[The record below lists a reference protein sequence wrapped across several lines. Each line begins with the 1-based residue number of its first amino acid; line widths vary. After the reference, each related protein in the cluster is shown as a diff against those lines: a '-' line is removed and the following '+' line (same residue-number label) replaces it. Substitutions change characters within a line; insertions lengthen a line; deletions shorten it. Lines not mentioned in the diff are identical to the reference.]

1 MSTRP
6 NILFFY
12 PDQHRFDWVGDGSD
26 VPVRTPNL
34 DALGR
39 RGIRFAHALTPSPLC
54 APARACLAAG
64 QEYDRCR
71 VPSNGTDYPL
81 DQTTVYT
88 LLRESGY
95 HVMGCGKFDLHKASP
110 IWGTEG
116 KTHLAEWG
124 FSDGIDNAG
133 KWDAIN
139 SGRKTP
145 RDPYMHF
152 LEQRGLRDDHIAD
165 FMKRRGNKPAVF
177 PTPLPKEAYCDNWLA
192 QNGLD
197 LIRGAPDGR
206 PWFLQ
211 VNFTGPHDPWDV
223 TRQMKTLYRG
233 VEFPPANDG
242 RTLTADQHNAVRQN
256 YAAMVEN
263 IDRWLGL
270 YIRDLKDRGELEN
283 TLIVFSSDHGEM
295 LGDHGMWGK
304 NRPHQPSVGVPL
316 VIAGPGIRQGHVHRG
331 PATTLDLTATFLEA
345 AGLDVPEDMDS
356 RSLMPLL
363 RGDADGHR
371 DHVFSGMGKWRLVY
385 DGRHKLVR
393 GSLRG
398 RMKGKD
404 GGPALRLFDL
414 QEDPGENQDLAEAK
428 PELVADLNA
437 KLDVNQR
444 R

>member
-1 MSTRP
+1 MSHSTRRTFLQAAGGAAALAAATHARAHDEDDMSTRP
-6 NILFFY
+6 NILLFY
-12 PDQHRFDWVGDGSD
+12 PDQHRFDWVGEGSD
-26 VPVRTPNL
+26 VPARTPHL
-34 DALGR
+34 DALDR
-39 RGIRFAHALTPSPLC
+39 RGVRFAHALTPAPLC

-64 QEYDRCR
+64 KEYDRCR

-95 HVMGCGKFDLHKASP
+95 HVIGCGKFDLHKASP
-110 IWGTEG
+110 IWGIEG

-124 FSDGIDNAG
+124 FSDGVDNAG

-139 SGRKTP
+139 SGRKRP
-145 RDPYMHF
+145 R
-152 LEQRGLRDDHIAD
+152 
-165 FMKRRGNKPAVF
+165 
-177 PTPLPKEAYCDNWLA
+177 
-192 QNGLD
+192 
-197 LIRGAPDGR
+197 
-206 PWFLQ
+206 
-211 VNFTGPHDPWDV
+211 DPWDV
-223 TRQMKTLYRG
+223 TRRMKGLYRG
-233 VEFPPANDG
+233 VEFPPPNGG
-242 RTLTADQHNAVRQN
+242 RKLSAEQHNAVRQN

-270 YIRDLKDRGELEN
+270 YIRHLRERGELEN

-316 VIAGPGIRQGHVHRG
+316 TIAGPGIRQGHVHRG

-345 AGLDVPEDMDS
+345 AGLEVPEDMDS
-356 RSLMPLL
+356 RSLLPLL
-363 RGDADGHR
+363 RGDAEGHR
-371 DHVFSGMGKWRLVY
+371 THVFSGMGKWRLVY
-385 DGRHKLVR
+385 DGRYKLVR

-404 GGPALRLFDL
+404 GGPGLRLFDL

-428 PELVADLNA
+428 PDLVRELNA
-437 KLDVNQR
+437 QLDANAR